1 MRSDRTGTPSTPI
14 RTCVGCRRRDS
25 RSALLRVVIR
35 TGPDG
40 VAVVPDPGHRAAGRG
55 ASLHPT
61 LACFEQAVRRRAFGR
76 ALRVTVALD
85 TEPVRMHLE
94 GQPQTEPSE

>member
-1 MRSDRTGTPSTPI
+1 
-14 RTCVGCRRRDS
+14 
-25 RSALLRVVIR
+25 VVIR

-40 VAVVPDPGHRAAGRG
+40 VAVVPDPDRRAAGRG

-85 TEPVRMHLE
+85 TEPGRRHLE
-94 GQPQTEPSE
+94 GQSQAEPST